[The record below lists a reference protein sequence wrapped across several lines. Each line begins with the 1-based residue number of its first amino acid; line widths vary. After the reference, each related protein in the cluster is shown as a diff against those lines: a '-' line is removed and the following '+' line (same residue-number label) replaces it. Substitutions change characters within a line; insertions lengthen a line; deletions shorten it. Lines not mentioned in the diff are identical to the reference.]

1 MTKTRINLTVVL
13 IAGAVGFAAALP
25 VDAQTTT
32 GRRTPTRPVYDFLA
46 PPSPETNRIY
56 RVNIF
61 NGEMGV
67 CWYSR
72 KGGVDLTDCL
82 PPGPGAGPQESGL
95 YTLVATNMATER
107 GVFRL
112 NLVTGQV
119 SMCWVK
125 GETLTCTAQAR

>member
-1 MTKTRINLTVVL
+1 MIRTPMNFTTFLAL
-13 IAGAVGFAAALP
+13 GAIGLMAASS

-32 GRRTPTRPVYDFLA
+32 RRTPNRPVYDFLA

-82 PPGPGAGPQESGL
+82 PPGPGAGPQERGL
-95 YTLVATNMATER
+95 YTLVATNMKTER

-125 GETLTCTAQAR
+125 GETLTCTAQTR